1 MPYRY
6 KKKHYKIK
14 PVPVLI
20 ALLTLVLLVWVIG
33 TIIMTSLNP
42 KENDDIIPP
51 SSAVVSDSISTIPS
65 SDTVSSKLPSSDVA
79 SSMLPS
85 SDVASSM
92 LPSSD
97 VASSKPHSSTVTS
110 DIQSS
115 TPASDIETG
124 ARPVGS
130 KSDWNLILL
139 NSADENKID
148 ADLDIQKTKFDTQ
161 WVDSRAAKAY
171 EDMRKAAAKKSITLY
186 LRSGYRSI
194 STQQRNYDNEVAR
207 FVGLGNSKEES
218 IRLTNEYYAIP
229 GRSEHHTGLAFDIIT
244 PEYHN
249 TIHTLNEKFAKTA
262 AYKWLVANCADYG
275 FILRYEKDKKDITG
289 INFEPW
295 HYRYV
300 GVDHAKYMTKNGLCL
315 EEYMKLFED

>member
-1 MPYRY
+1 M
-6 KKKHYKIK
+6 
-14 PVPVLI
+14 I
-20 ALLTLVLLVWVIG
+20 ALLTLILLVWLIG
-33 TIIMTSLNP
+33 VIIMDLLNP
-42 KENDDIIPP
+42 KDNEELITPSSTSVSDNSSTTPSSDIVSSEIPSSEAPSSTPPSSTVVSDIPP
-51 SSAVVSDSISTIPS
+51 SSA
-65 SDTVSSKLPSSDVA
+65 
-79 SSMLPS
+79 
-85 SDVASSM
+85 
-92 LPSSD
+92 
-97 VASSKPHSSTVTS
+97 
-110 DIQSS
+110 
-115 TPASDIETG
+115 PASDVPVG
-124 ARPVGS
+124 ALPTGS

-207 FVGLGNSKEES
+207 YMGLGNSREES
-218 IRLTNEYYAIP
+218 IRLTNQYYAIP

-249 TIHTLNEKFAKTA
+249 TVHTLNEKFAKTE
-262 AYKWLVANCADYG
+262 AYKWLVANSADYG
-275 FILRYEKDKKDITG
+275 FVLRYSKEKKDITG

-300 GVDHAKYMTKNGLCL
+300 GVEHAKYMTKKNLCL
-315 EEYMKLFED
+315 EEYIKLFE